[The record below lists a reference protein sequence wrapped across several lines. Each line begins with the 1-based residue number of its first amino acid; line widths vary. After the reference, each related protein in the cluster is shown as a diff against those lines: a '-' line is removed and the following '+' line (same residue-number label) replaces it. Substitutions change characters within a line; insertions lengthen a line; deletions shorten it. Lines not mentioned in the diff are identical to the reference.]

1 MMKDK
6 KDMMHHGH
14 VLQRVLGFAIDPD
27 WAGLPGLC
35 HPPQTIGRRALNK
48 IGQQR
53 IKQILEFPVVALQ
66 RSIAFACWGKMGQA
80 HDADRF
86 DVRISCVCHVLV
98 RLTQVWS

>member
-1 MMKDK
+1 MGMCFKEFQ
-6 KDMMHHGH
+6 GWQLIQ
-14 VLQRVLGFAIDPD
+14 VALAYLE
-27 WAGLPGLC
+27 LC
-35 HPPQTIGRRALNK
+35 HPPQTIGRRAMNK